1 MKHKRL
7 ISLTFLSLLLS
18 TASSCDS
25 YKPESNIVTNIPN
38 DDASLDDTDKDLDKS
53 EDTDEDKDN
62 TKNDKD
68 LIKRALSSDFVYD
81 LNITRNE
88 VTLISA
94 TNSGITTLEIP
105 SILSDGSKDYT
116 ITRIEDNA
124 FNGLNNLTG
133 VSIPDSVTYIGQKAF
148 SNCPSL
154 TNIEVSNLNK
164 KYTSIDGVVY
174 TKAVTE
180 IVLCPNGRVESV
192 TVPRTVNKV
201 KAYAFANCGKLTAV
215 YLPSNV
221 TSILEGA
228 FYNCSSLTEFTV
240 PPSTTSIGSG
250 AFSKSGITDI
260 VLPKGLNSIG
270 SWAFKDCTNLKEI
283 VIPPNIKQIKSDTFY
298 NCSSLN
304 YVYLPISLITIGHN
318 AFNGCASLDNITIPE
333 SVYSIGDYAF
343 KNLKADSELNL
354 LISEIPSSWSS
365 EFNPDNLTVNLNYR
379 YTDTF
384 VSNGLIYK
392 NITSDEV
399 MVVGKEKND
408 VTTILIPPTVDGKK
422 VTKIIDNCFYG
433 ENITKV
439 TFGTTS
445 DETGYLNYIGRFAF
459 AHCANLS
466 ALDVSRS
473 SIPITKLNEYTFS
486 ESPINSVTYAGNKFS
501 NLEIIGEY
509 AFDGAKNVYWG
520 FFVTTTRYESYAFNN
535 AGIVNPDNSSGSNVR
550 ENVTFSNTKKLSN
563 LPSFLFNG
571 CQYIKNL
578 NFNNQVDFISPYAF
592 ENMDSFEKIY
602 ISNSASNYTTYLSC
616 LYSRDYAKLL
626 FIPANIKENIYFYS
640 NTNDISYGAFDNV
653 KSTDI
658 KLNIETKNNTFYV
671 KDSCLFM
678 KKDDKTILLKCIDY
692 TSSKIEL
699 SEKIDSIEN
708 SAFLGCNNIVN
719 LILYGTE
726 CKEIGA
732 YAFKDCTNLK
742 YVTLPESL
750 LSIGA
755 NAFEGCT
762 SLLKPDLPSTLT
774 FIPTGLFKDCSSLS
788 VLNLPSSLTSI
799 DDFAFS
805 NCLALNKLTI
815 PNSVVDISDDA
826 FSGCDKLTSITIEE
840 NNTNYYFRDGA
851 LYVAGYD
858 SSTLTYYPTRLI
870 QILNSKRTS
879 FVIPSTV
886 TSISDSAFKKC
897 TSLITLSVETGNT
910 TYYINNNVLFERNDG
925 NTTTT
930 LVYAPSNITSLTLDK
945 NVSYIKEGALD
956 NTINLSRITVANDN
970 QWFSSDSYCFY
981 NKDKTVLLRALLNP
995 SEVHIANT
1003 VEYIT
1008 PGSFSYYLQDLNRLQ
1023 YLEMP
1028 ANLKYIS
1035 DDELSS
1041 FNIIRLDNPN
1051 TYFVNNIRNK
1061 INVDNLTILSLN
1073 GNCKDIPTGAFKGLK
1088 KLETLWLM
1096 NGLETI
1102 GDEAFMD
1109 CAELKNYYIQAY
1121 MNGNLRSI
1129 GNAAFKNC
1137 RKLSRDLGTADGSSY
1152 SYSSDI
1158 INRVFELGESAFENC
1173 SSLTS
1178 TFIVPKT
1185 WLRIDVWS
1193 AIIVYNIK
1201 ANTYKGCTSLKVA
1214 NLNFPRMTAIEASA
1228 FEGCT
1233 NLTAVNLPDT
1243 IKRDG
1248 FSHDA
1253 FKGCT
1258 NLSSYNVISAPGISY
1273 APTIEGSGISGLGQ
1287 EVYSNDGVL
1296 YAKTT
1301 LSISSTYSELLK
1313 YPYAKSGSFAITSY
1327 SNVRTINPRAFE
1339 NCTGLTS
1346 LVFESNKQY
1355 ITTIPE
1361 NTFKTC
1367 TKLTTVTLNH
1377 NNLVRDYRNVFD
1389 SSKIT
1394 RVVLTRDIT
1403 SIPNASFKDCTAL
1416 TNITIPESTSFML
1429 QTIGADAFSGC
1440 INLDINFTRNGLEAL
1455 TTIGANAFLNCRTLG
1470 HFYIR
1475 KNLISIGDNAFKGC
1489 YSIDRINSNNTRF
1502 RSSTSASSWNPD
1514 GIRVTYN
1521 SFN

>member
-1 MKHKRL
+1 MKHRRL

-18 TASSCDS
+18 TASSFNS

-38 DDASLDDTDKDLDKS
+38 DDASLDDADKDLDKS
-53 EDTDEDKDN
+53 EDTVEDKDN

-68 LIKRALSSDFVYD
+68 LIKRALSDDFVYD

-124 FNGLNNLTG
+124 FNGLNNLTS
-133 VSIPDSVTYIGQKAF
+133 VSIPDSVIYIGQKAF

-164 KYTSIDGVVY
+164 KYISIDGVVY

-180 IVLCPNGRVESV
+180 IVLCPNGRVEPV

-201 KAYAFANCGKLTAV
+201 KAYAFANCSKLTDV

-240 PPSTTSIGSG
+240 PPSTISIGSG

-283 VIPPNIKQIKSDTFY
+283 VIPPNIKEIKSDTFY

-304 YVYLPISLITIGHN
+304 YIYLPIFLFSIGHN
-318 AFNGCASLDNITIPE
+318 AFNGCTSLENITIPE

-343 KNLKADSELNL
+343 KNLNADFELNL

-365 EFNPDNLTVNLNYR
+365 EFNPDNLTINLNYR

-384 VSNGLIYK
+384 VFDGLIYK
-392 NITSDEV
+392 NIASDEV

-408 VTTILIPPTVDGKK
+408 VTTILIPTLVNGKK

-439 TFGTTS
+439 TFGTRA

-466 ALDVSRS
+466 DIDFSKS

-486 ESPINSVTYAGNKFS
+486 ESPINYMMFHSNKFL
-501 NLEIIGEY
+501 NLETIGEY

-520 FFVTTTRYESYAFNN
+520 FFDTTARYESYAFNN
-535 AGIVNPDNSSGSNVR
+535 ASTLNPSNSSDSNVR
-550 ENVTFSNTKKLSN
+550 ENVTFSNTKKLSD

-578 NFNNQVDFISPYAF
+578 NFNNQVNFISPYAF
-592 ENMDSFEKIY
+592 ENMDSIEKIE
-602 ISNSASNYTTYLSC
+602 INNSTSNYKSNLGC
-616 LYSRDYAKLL
+616 LYSKDDTQLL
-626 FIPANIKENIYFYS
+626 FIPSNYKEMLYINS
-640 NTNDISYGAFDNV
+640 GTNNISYGAFDNV
-653 KSTDI
+653 KSTN
-658 KLNIETKNNTFYV
+658 LNISVVTGNNTFYV

-678 KKDDKTILLKCIDY
+678 KKDNKTILLKCIDY
-692 TSSKIEL
+692 SSSKIEL

-826 FSGCDKLTSITIEE
+826 FNGCDNLTSITIDE
-840 NNTNYYFRDGA
+840 NNTNYYYRDGA

-897 TSLITLSVETGNT
+897 TSLTSLSVETGNT
-910 TYYINNNVLFERNDG
+910 TYNINNNVLFERNDG
-925 NTTTT
+925 DTTTT
-930 LVYAPSNITSLTLDK
+930 LVYAPNDITSLTLDK

-956 NTINLSRITVANDN
+956 NTINLSSVTVANDN
-970 QWFSSDSYCFY
+970 QWFSSDSYCLY
-981 NKDKTVLLRALLNP
+981 NKDKTVMLRALLTI
-995 SEVHIANT
+995 SEIYINDS

-1008 PGSFSYYLQDLNRLQ
+1008 PGSFSYFLQDLNRLKC
-1023 YLEMP
+1023 LELP

-1041 FNIIRLDNPN
+1041 FNIIELDYPN

-1061 INVDNLTILSLN
+1061 INVDNLTTLYLN
-1073 GNCKDIPTGAFKGLK
+1073 VNCKDIPSGAFKGLK
-1088 KLETLWLM
+1088 KLETLYLSH
-1096 NGLETI
+1096 GVETI

-1109 CAELKNYYIQAY
+1109 CAELTNYSFLAY
-1121 MNGNLRSI
+1121 GFGYLKSI
-1129 GNAAFKNC
+1129 GNSAFKNC
-1137 RKLSRDLGTADGSSY
+1137 RKLSKNIGLDPYEFYHNVDFS
-1152 SYSSDI
+1152 
-1158 INRVFELGESAFENC
+1158 LGESAFENC
-1173 SSLTS
+1173 SSLTD
-1178 TFIVPKT
+1178 TFVYPKSFT
-1185 WLRIDVWS
+1185 YRPTSVSPSITVS
-1193 AIIVYNIK
+1193 ISIKNIK
-1201 ANTYKGCTSLKVA
+1201 YNTYKGCTSLVNA
-1214 NLNFPRMTAIEASA
+1214 NLRFPGLTTIDKSA
-1228 FEGCT
+1228 FENCT
-1233 NLTAVNLPDT
+1233 SLTTVSLPGT
-1243 IKRDG
+1243 LTKDG

-1258 NLSSYNVISAPGISY
+1258 NLTSYSIDRPDITDELYTV
-1273 APTIEGSGISGLGQ
+1273 
-1287 EVYSNDGVL
+1287 DGVL
-1296 YAKTT
+1296 YAKPT
-1301 LSISSTYSELLK
+1301 SSSSTYSELLK
-1313 YPYAKSGSFAITSY
+1313 YPYAKSGAFAITSY
-1327 SNVRTINPRAFE
+1327 SNVRTINSRAFE

-1367 TKLTTVTLNH
+1367 TNLITVTLNH
-1377 NNLVRDYRNVFD
+1377 NNLVRDYRNIFD
-1389 SSKIT
+1389 TSKIT
-1394 RVVLTRDIT
+1394 SVYMT
-1403 SIPNASFKDCTAL
+1403 SNVSAIASSSFYGCSSL
-1416 TNITIPESTSFML
+1416 RNIYFFAVANGTTVSVPTGDNCDST
-1429 QTIGADAFSGC
+1429 
-1440 INLDINFTRNGLEAL
+1440 L
-1455 TTIGANAFLNCRTLG
+1455 TTIGDYAFFGCTNAEFNTRSSYKKGFDALRTIGAYAFYNCRSMSY
-1470 HFYIR
+1470 FYIR
-1475 KNLISIGDNAFKGC
+1475 RQLQSIGTNAFANC
-1489 YSIDRINSNNTRF
+1489 NCSIVSNN
-1502 RSSTSASSWNPD
+1502 SSFKNSSSSWNPS
-1514 GIRVTYN
+1514 GCNFTYN
-1521 SFN
+1521 IFS